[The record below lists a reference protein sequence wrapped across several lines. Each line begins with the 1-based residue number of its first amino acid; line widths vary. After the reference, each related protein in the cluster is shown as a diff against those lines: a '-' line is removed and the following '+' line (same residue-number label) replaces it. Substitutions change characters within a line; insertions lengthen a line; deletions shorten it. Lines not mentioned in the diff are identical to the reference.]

1 MNKSDIETMNSRL
14 TLYKKGVYA
23 LATTRLIPM
32 HASTKHPPP
41 QTIHDRIAYAVNP
54 AKTDRGQWVIAYG
67 CDPATAAA
75 EMLLTKRE
83 YELQNGPERAKSSNI
98 LLYQIRQA
106 FAPGEITPEKAQ
118 QIGYELAMRFTKGKH
133 QFIVA
138 THVDKQHIHTHIL
151 INSTVMDGSRKF
163 RNFLGS
169 SFALRKISDRLCL
182 EHGVSIIEHP
192 GKAHKHYGKWLG
204 DEKPLSQRDLLRNDI
219 DNALAKK
226 PASFDAFLSNM
237 RATGYDI
244 KQGKYPAFRKAGQQR
259 FIRLRSLG
267 EAYSEDSIRAIVA
280 GEKPLSVQRKRSHPP
295 ATEAPDR
302 VNLLMDIESKLLAG
316 KGVGYEHWAKKF
328 NLKQMAQTL
337 NYLTEH
343 QLLDYEKLAA
353 CAREASTQFGAL
365 SSEIQSTETRMR
377 ELVNLRKHIF
387 HYRETR
393 DVYIA
398 YRQSG
403 YSKQFYAEYEAEILL
418 QKAAKTAFDALP
430 DRKIP
435 SLKELNVEFESLLA
449 KKKKAYGEYQQA
461 RREMQD
467 VLTAKANVD
476 AILGIEPTKPRTELE
491 HTR

>member
-1 MNKSDIETMNSRL
+1 
-14 TLYKKGVYA
+14 
-23 LATTRLIPM
+23 M
-32 HASTKHPPP
+32 HASTKLPPP

-54 AKTDRGQWVIAYG
+54 AKTDHGQWVIGYG

-83 YELQNGPERAKSSNI
+83 YELQNGPERAKPSNV

-106 FAPGEITPEKAQ
+106 FAPGEITPEEAQ

-151 INSTVMDGSRKF
+151 FNSTTMDGSRKF

-192 GKAHKHYGKWLG
+192 GKSHKHYGKWLG
-204 DEKPLSQRDLLRNDI
+204 EEKPLSQRDQLRNDI
-219 DNALAKK
+219 DDTLAKK
-226 PASFDAFLSNM
+226 PATFDAFLVGM
-237 RATGYDI
+237 RATGYEI
-244 KQGKYPAFRKAGQQR
+244 KQGKYLAFRKARQQR

-267 EAYSEDSIRAIVA
+267 EAYAEESLRAIIT
-280 GEKPLSVQRKRSHPP
+280 GEKPLNAQSKRSHPP
-295 ATEAPDR
+295 AMETPDR
-302 VNLLMDIESKLLAG
+302 VNLLVDIQSKLLAG
-316 KGVGYEHWAKKF
+316 KGVGYERWAKKF

-343 QLLDYEKLAA
+343 QLLDYEKLATR
-353 CAREASTQFGAL
+353 AREVSTQFSKL
-365 SSEIQSTETRMR
+365 SSEIQSAEARMR
-377 ELVNLRKHIF
+377 ELTSLREHIF
-387 HYRETR
+387 HYRKTR
-393 DVYIA
+393 EVYIA

-403 YSKQFYAEYEAEILL
+403 YSKQFYAEHEAEILL
-418 QKAAKTAFDALP
+418 HKVAKTVFDSLP

-435 SLKELNVEFESLLA
+435 SLKELNAEFEALLVT
-449 KKKKAYGEYQQA
+449 KKKAYSEYQQT

-476 AILGIEPTKPRTELE
+476 AILGIDRTKPTTEPE

>member
-1 MNKSDIETMNSRL
+1 M
-14 TLYKKGVYA
+14 
-23 LATTRLIPM
+23 ATTRLIPM

-54 AKTDRGQWVIAYG
+54 AKTDHGQWVIAYG

-83 YELQNGPERAKSSNI
+83 YDLQNGPERAKPSNI

-106 FAPGEITPEKAQ
+106 FAPGEITAEKAQ
-118 QIGYELAMRFTKGKH
+118 QIGCELAMRFTKGKH

-151 INSTVMDGSRKF
+151 FNSTTMDGSRKF

-204 DEKPLSQRDLLRNDI
+204 DEKPLSQRDQLRNDI
-219 DNALAKK
+219 GNALAQK
-226 PASFDAFLSNM
+226 PVTFDAFLTDM
-237 RATGYDI
+237 RTAGYEI
-244 KQGKYPAFRKAGQQR
+244 KQGKYLAFRRTGQQR

-267 EAYSEDSIRAIVA
+267 ETYSEDSIRAIIS
-280 GEKPLSVQRKRSHPP
+280 GEKPLNEQSKRAQPFV
-295 ATEAPDR
+295 AETPDR
-302 VNLLMDIESKLLAG
+302 VTLLVDIQSKLLAG
-316 KGVGYEHWAKKF
+316 KGVGYERWAKKF

-353 CAREASTQFGAL
+353 RAREASMQFGKL
-365 SSEIQSTETRMR
+365 SIEIQSTEARMR
-377 ELVNLRKHIF
+377 EIAGLRELIF
-387 HYRETR
+387 HYRKTR
-393 DVYIA
+393 EVYIA

-403 YSKQFYAEYEAEILL
+403 YSKQFYAEHESEILL
-418 QKAAKTAFDALP
+418 HKTAKTAFDALP
-430 DRKIP
+430 NRKIP
-435 SLKELNVEFESLLA
+435 SLKELNAEFEALLA
-449 KKKKAYGEYQQA
+449 TKKKAYGEYQQA
-461 RREMQD
+461 RRTMQD

-476 AILGIEPTKPRTELE
+476 AILGIDRTKSTAEPE

>member
-1 MNKSDIETMNSRL
+1 M
-14 TLYKKGVYA
+14 
-23 LATTRLIPM
+23 ATTRLIPM

-54 AKTDRGQWVIAYG
+54 AKTDHGQWIMAYG

-83 YELQNGPERAKSSNI
+83 YELQNGPERAKPSNI

-151 INSTVMDGSRKF
+151 FNSTTMDGTRKF

-192 GKAHKHYGKWLG
+192 GKSHKHYGNWLG
-204 DEKPLSQRDLLRNDI
+204 DEKPLSQRDQLRNDI
-219 DNALAKK
+219 DDALAKK
-226 PASFDAFLSNM
+226 PATFDTFLTDI
-237 RATGYDI
+237 RTAGYEI
-244 KQGKYPAFRKAGQQR
+244 KLGKYLAFRKVGQQR

-267 EAYSEDSIRAIVA
+267 EGYSEVSIRAIIA
-280 GEKPLSVQRKRSHPP
+280 GEKPLNAQSKHVYSITRES
-295 ATEAPDR
+295 PDR
-302 VNLLMDIESKLLAG
+302 VNLLVDIQSKLLAV
-316 KGVGYEHWAKKF
+316 KGVGYERWAKKF

-343 QLLDYEKLAA
+343 QLLDYEKLSVR
-353 CAREASTQFGAL
+353 AREASTQFSVL
-365 SSEIQSTETRMR
+365 SGVIQSAEARMR
-377 ELVNLRKHIF
+377 ELASLRENIF
-387 HYRETR
+387 HYRKTR

-403 YSKQFYAEYEAEILL
+403 YSKQFYAEHETEILL
-418 QKAAKTAFDALP
+418 HKAAKMAFDALP
-430 DRKIP
+430 GRKIP
-435 SLKELNVEFESLLA
+435 SLKELNAEFESLLA

-476 AILGIEPTKPRTELE
+476 AILGIDRTKSTVEPE

>member
-1 MNKSDIETMNSRL
+1 M
-14 TLYKKGVYA
+14 
-23 LATTRLIPM
+23 ATTRLIPM
-32 HASTKHPPP
+32 HASTKQPPP
-41 QTIHDRIAYAVNP
+41 QTVHDRIAYAVNP
-54 AKTDRGQWVIAYG
+54 VKTDHGQWVIGYG
-67 CDPATAAA
+67 CDPATAAG

-83 YELQNGPERAKSSNI
+83 YELQNGPERAKPSNI

-151 INSTVMDGSRKF
+151 FNSTTMDGARKF

-169 SFALRKISDRLCL
+169 SFALRRISDRLCL

-204 DEKPLSQRDLLRNDI
+204 DEKPLSQRDQLRNDI
-219 DNALAKK
+219 DSALAKK
-226 PASFDAFLSNM
+226 PGTFDAFLAIM
-237 RATGYDI
+237 RSAGYEI
-244 KQGKYPAFRKAGQQR
+244 KQGKYLAFRKTGQQR

-267 EAYSEDSIRAIVA
+267 ETYSEDSLRAIIA
-280 GEKPLSVQRKRSHPP
+280 GEKPLNAQSWRLQPP
-295 ATEAPDR
+295 ATETPDR
-302 VNLLMDIESKLLAG
+302 VNLLVDIQSKLLAG
-316 KGVGYEHWAKKF
+316 KGVGYERWAKKF

-343 QLLDYEKLAA
+343 QLLDYETLAA
-353 CAREASTQFGAL
+353 RAREASAQFSAL
-365 SSEIQSTETRMR
+365 SDMIQSAEARMR
-377 ELVNLRKHIF
+377 ELASLRENIF
-387 HYRETR
+387 HYRRTR
-393 DVYIA
+393 EAYIA

-403 YSKQFYAEYEAEILL
+403 YSKQFYAEHETEILL
-418 QKAAKTAFDALP
+418 HKAAKSAFDALP

-435 SLKELNVEFESLLA
+435 SLKELNEEFESLLA
-449 KKKKAYGEYQQA
+449 AKKKAYGEYQHA

-476 AILGIEPTKPRTELE
+476 AILGIDRTKSTAELE
-491 HTR
+491 HSR

>member
-1 MNKSDIETMNSRL
+1 M
-14 TLYKKGVYA
+14 
-23 LATTRLIPM
+23 ATTCLIPM

-41 QTIHDRIAYAVNP
+41 QTIYDRIAYAVNP
-54 AKTDRGQWVIAYG
+54 AKTDHDQWVIGYG

-83 YELQNGPERAKSSNI
+83 YELQNGPERAKASNI

-138 THVDKQHIHTHIL
+138 THVDKQHIHTHI
-151 INSTVMDGSRKF
+151 IFNSTTINGARKF

-169 SFALRKISDRLCL
+169 SFALRNISDRLCL

-192 GKAHKHYGKWLG
+192 GKAHKHYGNWLG
-204 DEKPLSQRDLLRNDI
+204 DEKPLSQRDQLRCDI
-219 DNALAKK
+219 DSTLAKR
-226 PASFDAFLSNM
+226 PRAFDAFLVDM
-237 RATGYDI
+237 RAAGYEI
-244 KQGKYPAFRKAGQQR
+244 KQGKYLAFRKARQQR

-267 EAYSEDSIRAIVA
+267 EAYAEESIRAIIA
-280 GEKPLSVQRKRSHPP
+280 GEKPLNAQSKQAR
-295 ATEAPDR
+295 APETQDR
-302 VNLLMDIESKLLAG
+302 VNLLVDIQSKLLAG
-316 KGVGYEHWAKKF
+316 KGVGYERWAKKF

-343 QLLDYEKLAA
+343 QLLDYERLAA
-353 CAREASTQFGAL
+353 RAHEASTQFSSL
-365 SSEIQSTETRMR
+365 SSVIQSTEARMCELASLR
-377 ELVNLRKHIF
+377 EHII
-387 HYRETR
+387 HYRKTR
-393 DVYIA
+393 NVYVS

-403 YSKQFYAEYEAEILL
+403 YSKQFYLEHEVEILL
-418 QKAAKTAFDALP
+418 HKSAKTAFDALP

-435 SLKELNVEFESLLA
+435 SLKELNAEFESLLA
-449 KKKKAYGEYQQA
+449 TKKKAYGEYQQA

-476 AILGIEPTKPRTELE
+476 AILGIDRSKPTAEKE
-491 HTR
+491 HAR

>member
-1 MNKSDIETMNSRL
+1 M
-14 TLYKKGVYA
+14 
-23 LATTRLIPM
+23 ATTRLIPM
-32 HASTKHPPP
+32 HAGTKHPPP

-54 AKTDRGQWVIAYG
+54 AKTDHGQWVIGYS

-83 YELQNGPERAKSSNI
+83 YELQNGPERAKPSNI

-151 INSTVMDGSRKF
+151 FNSTTMDGSRKF

-192 GKAHKHYGKWLG
+192 GKSHKHYGKWLG
-204 DEKPLSQRDLLRNDI
+204 DEKPLSQRDQLRNDI
-219 DNALAKK
+219 NAALVKE
-226 PASFDAFLSNM
+226 PATLDAFLADM
-237 RATGYDI
+237 RATEYEI
-244 KQGKYPAFRKAGQQR
+244 KQGKYLAFRKAGQQR

-267 EAYSEDSIRAIVA
+267 ELYSEESIRAVVA
-280 GEKPLSVQRKRSHPP
+280 GKMPFNAQSKHANAPTTGVQESVG
-295 ATEAPDR
+295 
-302 VNLLMDIESKLLAG
+302 LLVDIQSKLLAG
-316 KGVGYEHWAKKF
+316 KGVGYERWAKNF

-353 CAREASTQFGAL
+353 RALEASTQFSTLSGA
-365 SSEIQSTETRMR
+365 IQSADARIR
-377 ELVNLRKHIF
+377 ELAGLREHIF
-387 HYRETR
+387 HYRSTR
-393 DVYIA
+393 EVYIA
-398 YRQSG
+398 YRNSG
-403 YSKQFYAEYEAEILL
+403 YSKQFYAEHEAEILL
-418 QKAAKTAFDALP
+418 HKAAKQAFDTLP

-435 SLKELNVEFESLLA
+435 SLKELNAEFESALTA
-449 KKKKAYGEYQQA
+449 KKKAYGEYQQA

-476 AILGIEPTKPRTELE
+476 AILGIDRDKSTSEPE
-491 HTR
+491 HSR

>member
-1 MNKSDIETMNSRL
+1 M
-14 TLYKKGVYA
+14 
-23 LATTRLIPM
+23 ATTRLIPM

-41 QTIHDRIAYAVNP
+41 QIILDRIAYAVNP
-54 AKTDRGQWVIAYG
+54 AKTDHGQWVITYG

-83 YELQNGPERAKSSNI
+83 YELQNGPERAKPSNI

-106 FAPGEITPEKAQ
+106 FAPGEITPEEAQ

-151 INSTVMDGSRKF
+151 FNSTTMDGSRKF

-169 SFALRKISDRLCL
+169 SFAVRKISDRLCL

-192 GKAHKHYGKWLG
+192 SKAHKHYGKWLG
-204 DEKPLSQRDLLRNDI
+204 DEKPLSQRDQLRNDI
-219 DNALAKK
+219 DAALVKE
-226 PASFDAFLSNM
+226 PATLDTFLSDM
-237 RATGYDI
+237 RATDYEI
-244 KQGKYPAFRKAGQQR
+244 KQGKYLAFRKAGQQR

-267 EAYSEDSIRAIVA
+267 EPYSEDSLRSIIT
-280 GEKPLSVQRKRSHPP
+280 GEKPFNAQSKHAHAPVPEVQG
-295 ATEAPDR
+295 R
-302 VNLLMDIESKLLAG
+302 VSLLVDIQAKLLSG
-316 KGVGYEHWAKKF
+316 KGVGYERWAKKF

-353 CAREASTQFGAL
+353 KAREVSAQFNAL
-365 SSEIQSTETRMR
+365 SSEIKSEEGRMHELASLR
-377 ELVNLRKHIF
+377 EHIF
-387 HYRETR
+387 HYRRTR

-403 YSKQFYAEYEAEILL
+403 YSKQFYAEHETDILL
-418 QKAAKTAFDALP
+418 HKAAKTAFNALS

-435 SLKELNVEFESLLA
+435 SLSELNAEFELLLA
-449 KKKKAYGEYQQA
+449 AKKKAYGEYQQT
-461 RREMQD
+461 RKEMQE

-476 AILGIEPTKPRTELE
+476 AILGIDRTKPTAEPE

>member
-1 MNKSDIETMNSRL
+1 MNSRL
-14 TLYKKGVYA
+14 IFLLKGGCV

-32 HASTKHPPP
+32 HASRKHPPP
-41 QTIHDRIAYAVNP
+41 QNIHDRIAYAVNP
-54 AKTDRGQWVIAYG
+54 AKTDHGQWVIGYG

-75 EMLLTKRE
+75 EMLLSKRE
-83 YELQNGPERAKSSNI
+83 YELQNGPERAKPSNI

-106 FAPGEITPEKAQ
+106 FAPGEITPEEAQ

-151 INSTVMDGSRKF
+151 FNSTTMDGSRKF

-182 EHGVSIIEHP
+182 EHGISIIEHP

-204 DEKPLSQRDLLRNDI
+204 DEKPFSQRDQLRNDI
-219 DNALAKK
+219 DSALAKK
-226 PASFDAFLSNM
+226 PGTFDAFLADM
-237 RATGYDI
+237 RSAGYEI
-244 KQGKYPAFRKAGQQR
+244 KQGKYLVFRKAGQQR

-267 EAYSEDSIRAIVA
+267 ETYSEDSLRAIIA
-280 GEKPLSVQRKRSHPP
+280 GEKPFNAQNKQARFPTLES
-295 ATEAPDR
+295 PDR
-302 VNLLMDIESKLLAG
+302 VNLLVDIQSKLLAG
-316 KGVGYEHWAKKF
+316 KGIGYERWAKKF

-343 QLLDYEKLAA
+343 QLLDYEKLS
-353 CAREASTQFGAL
+353 ARALEASVQFSTL
-365 SSEIQSTETRMR
+365 SCAIQSAETRMR
-377 ELVNLRKHIF
+377 ELASLREHIS
-387 HYRETR
+387 HYRKTR
-393 DVYIA
+393 DAYIA
-398 YRQSG
+398 YRHSG
-403 YSKQFYAEYEAEILL
+403 YSKQFYAEHESEILL
-418 QKAAKTAFDALP
+418 HKTAKTAFDALP

-435 SLKELNVEFESLLA
+435 SLKELNAEFESLLA
-449 KKKKAYGEYQQA
+449 AKKKAYGEYLQA
-461 RREMQD
+461 RREMQN

-476 AILGIEPTKPRTELE
+476 AILGIDRTKSTVEPE

>member
-1 MNKSDIETMNSRL
+1 M
-14 TLYKKGVYA
+14 
-23 LATTRLIPM
+23 ATTRLIPM

-41 QTIHDRIAYAVNP
+41 QTIHDRIAYAMNP
-54 AKTDRGQWVIAYG
+54 AKTDHGQWVTTYG
-67 CDPATAAA
+67 CDPAIAAA

-83 YELQNGPERAKSSNI
+83 YELQNGPERAKASNI

-118 QIGYELAMRFTKGKH
+118 QIGYELTMRFTKGKH

-138 THVDKQHIHTHIL
+138 THVDKQHIHTHI
-151 INSTVMDGSRKF
+151 IFNSTTMDGVRKF

-204 DEKPLSQRDLLRNDI
+204 DEKPFSQRDQLRNDI
-219 DNALAKK
+219 DEALAKK
-226 PASFDAFLSNM
+226 PATFDAFLSDM
-237 RATGYDI
+237 RTAGYEI
-244 KQGKYPAFRKAGQQR
+244 KHGKYLAFRKAGQQR

-267 EAYSEDSIRAIVA
+267 EANSEDSLRAIIA
-280 GEKPLSVQRKRSHPP
+280 GVKPLNTQSKRTRALTPES
-295 ATEAPDR
+295 ADR
-302 VNLLMDIESKLLAG
+302 VNLLVDIQSKLLAG
-316 KGVGYEHWAKKF
+316 KGVGYERWAKKF

-343 QLLDYEKLAA
+343 QLLDYNKLDAR
-353 CAREASTQFGAL
+353 AREASAQFYAL
-365 SSEIQSTETRMR
+365 SSEIQSAEARMR
-377 ELVNLRKHIF
+377 KLTDLREQIF
-387 HYRETR
+387 HYRKTR

-403 YSKQFYAEYEAEILL
+403 YSKQFYAEHEAEILL
-418 QKAAKTAFDALP
+418 HKAAKTAFDAIS

-435 SLKELNVEFESLLA
+435 SLTEITAEFDALLAA
-449 KKKKAYGEYQQA
+449 KKKSYGEYQQA

-476 AILGIEPTKPRTELE
+476 AILGIDRIKPRTEPE
-491 HTR
+491 HTQ

>member
-1 MNKSDIETMNSRL
+1 M
-14 TLYKKGVYA
+14 
-23 LATTRLIPM
+23 ATTRLILM
-32 HASTKHPPP
+32 HANAKHPPP
-41 QTIHDRIAYAVNP
+41 QTIRDRIAYAVNP
-54 AKTDRGQWVIAYG
+54 AKTDHDQWVIGYG

-83 YELQNGPERAKSSNI
+83 YELQNEPERAKPSNI

-151 INSTVMDGSRKF
+151 FNSTTMDGSRKF

-192 GKAHKHYGKWLG
+192 GKAHKHYGRWLG
-204 DEKPLSQRDLLRNDI
+204 DEKPLSQRDQLRNDI
-219 DNALAKK
+219 DSALAKK
-226 PASFDAFLSNM
+226 PDTLEAFISDM
-237 RATGYDI
+237 RTAGYEI
-244 KQGKYPAFRKAGQQR
+244 KQGKYLAFRKVGQQR

-267 EAYSEDSIRAIVA
+267 ETYSEDSIRAIIA
-280 GEKPLSVQRKRSHPP
+280 GEKPLNAQSKYSHTIT
-295 ATEAPDR
+295 TESPDR
-302 VNLLMDIESKLLAG
+302 VNLLVDIQSKLLTG
-316 KGVGYEHWAKKF
+316 KGGGYERWAKKF

-353 CAREASTQFGAL
+353 RAREASTQFSKL
-365 SSEIQSTETRMR
+365 SSEIQSAEARIR
-377 ELVNLRKHIF
+377 ELASLRKHIF
-387 HYRETR
+387 HYRKTR
-393 DVYIA
+393 DMYIA

-403 YSKQFYAEYEAEILL
+403 YSKQFYLEHEADILL
-418 QKAAKTAFDALP
+418 HKAAKTAFDSLP

-435 SLKELNVEFESLLA
+435 SLKELNAEFEALLVT
-449 KKKKAYGEYQQA
+449 KKKAYSEYQQT

-476 AILGIEPTKPRTELE
+476 AILGIDRTKPTTEPE

>member
-1 MNKSDIETMNSRL
+1 M
-14 TLYKKGVYA
+14 
-23 LATTRLIPM
+23 ATTRLIPM

-54 AKTDRGQWVIAYG
+54 AKTDHGQWVIGYG

-83 YELQNGPERAKSSNI
+83 YELQNGPERAISSNI

-118 QIGYELAMRFTKGKH
+118 QIGYELALRFTKGKH

-138 THVDKQHIHTHIL
+138 THVDKQHIHTHI
-151 INSTVMDGSRKF
+151 IFNSTAMDGARKF

-169 SFALRKISDRLCL
+169 SFALRRISDRLCL

-204 DEKPLSQRDLLRNDI
+204 DEKPLSQRDQLRNDI
-219 DNALAKK
+219 DDALTKK
-226 PASFDAFLSNM
+226 PSTFEAFISDM
-237 RATGYDI
+237 RAAGYEI
-244 KQGKYPAFRKAGQQR
+244 KQGKYQAFRKAGQQR

-267 EAYSEDSIRAIVA
+267 ATYSEDSLRIIIA
-280 GEKPLSVQRKRSHPP
+280 GEKPLNAQSKHARAPAPEVQ
-295 ATEAPDR
+295 ER
-302 VNLLMDIESKLLAG
+302 VSLLVDIQSKLLAG
-316 KGVGYEHWAKKF
+316 KGVGYERWAKKF

-343 QLLDYEKLAA
+343 QLLNYEKLSTS
-353 CAREASTQFGAL
+353 AREASAQFSKL
-365 SSEIQSTETRMR
+365 SSEIQSAEARIR
-377 ELVNLRKHIF
+377 ELTNLREHIF
-387 HYRETR
+387 DYRKTR

-403 YSKQFYAEYEAEILL
+403 YSKQFYAEHEAEILL
-418 QKAAKTAFDALP
+418 HKTAKTAFDALP

-435 SLKELNVEFESLLA
+435 SLKELNAEFETLLA
-449 KKKKAYGEYQQA
+449 AKKRAYGEYQQA

-476 AILGIEPTKPRTELE
+476 AILGIDRTKSTVEPE

>member
-1 MNKSDIETMNSRL
+1 
-14 TLYKKGVYA
+14 
-23 LATTRLIPM
+23 
-32 HASTKHPPP
+32 
-41 QTIHDRIAYAVNP
+41 VNP
-54 AKTDRGQWVIAYG
+54 SKTDHGQWVSAYG

-83 YELQNGPERAKSSNI
+83 YGLQNGPERAKPSNI
-98 LLYQIRQA
+98 LLYHIRQA
-106 FAPGEITPEKAQ
+106 FAPGEITPEIAQ

-133 QFIVA
+133 QYIVA

-151 INSTVMDGSRKF
+151 FNSTTMDGSRKF
-163 RNFLGS
+163 RNFRGS

-182 EHGVSIIEHP
+182 EHDVSIIEHP

-204 DEKPLSQRDLLRNDI
+204 DEKPLSQRDQLRNDI
-219 DNALAKK
+219 DSALAKK
-226 PASFDAFLSNM
+226 PDTLEAFISDM
-237 RATGYDI
+237 RTAGYEI
-244 KQGKYPAFRKAGQQR
+244 KQGKYLAFRKAGQQR

-267 EAYSEDSIRAIVA
+267 EAYSEEYIREIIA
-280 GEKPLSVQRKRSHPP
+280 GEKPRNAQSRHAQPP
-295 ATEAPDR
+295 ATETPGR
-302 VNLLMDIESKLLAG
+302 VNLLVDIQSKLLAG
-316 KGVGYEHWAKKF
+316 KSVGYERWAKKF

-343 QLLDYEKLAA
+343 QLLDYEKLAGR
-353 CAREASTQFGAL
+353 AREASTQFSSL
-365 SSEIQSTETRMR
+365 SGTIKSAEVRMR
-377 ELVNLRKHIF
+377 ELASLREHIF
-387 HYRETR
+387 HYRSTR

-403 YSKQFYAEYEAEILL
+403 YSKRFYEEHEAEILL
-418 QKAAKTAFDALP
+418 HKAAKQTFDAFP

-435 SLKELNVEFESLLA
+435 SLKKLSAEFETLLA
-449 KKKKAYGEYQQA
+449 AKKKAYGEYLQA

-476 AILGIEPTKPRTELE
+476 AILGIDRTKSTSEPE

>member
-1 MNKSDIETMNSRL
+1 
-14 TLYKKGVYA
+14 
-23 LATTRLIPM
+23 M
-32 HASTKHPPP
+32 HASIKHPPP

-54 AKTDRGQWVIAYG
+54 AKTDHGQWVIAYG

-83 YELQNGPERAKSSNI
+83 YEMQNGPERAKPSNI

-118 QIGYELAMRFTKGKH
+118 QIGYELAMRFTRGRH

-151 INSTVMDGSRKF
+151 FNSTTMDGARKF
-163 RNFLGS
+163 HNFFSS

-204 DEKPLSQRDLLRNDI
+204 DEKPLSQRDQLRNDI
-219 DNALAKK
+219 DSALAKK
-226 PASFDAFLSNM
+226 PDTLEAFISDM
-237 RATGYDI
+237 RTAGYEI
-244 KQGKYPAFRKAGQQR
+244 KQGKYLAFRKAGQQR

-267 EAYSEDSIRAIVA
+267 EAYSEESIREIIA
-280 GEKPLSVQRKRSHPP
+280 GEKPRNAQSRHTQPP
-295 ATEAPDR
+295 ATETPGR
-302 VNLLMDIESKLLAG
+302 VNLLVDIQSKLLAG
-316 KGVGYEHWAKKF
+316 KSVGYERWAKKF

-343 QLLDYEKLAA
+343 HLLDYERLDAR
-353 CAREASTQFGAL
+353 AREASTQFGKL
-365 SSEIQSTETRMR
+365 SSEIQSAEARMR
-377 ELVNLRKHIF
+377 NLASLREHIF
-387 HYRETR
+387 HYRKTR
-393 DVYIA
+393 DAYIA

-403 YSKQFYAEYEAEILL
+403 YDKRFYAEHEAEIILH
-418 QKAAKTAFDALP
+418 KTAKTAFDTLP

-435 SLKELNVEFESLLA
+435 PLTELNAEFETLLA
-449 KKKKAYGEYQQA
+449 TKKRAYGEYQQA

-476 AILGIEPTKPRTELE
+476 AILGIGHTKPRTEPE

>member
-1 MNKSDIETMNSRL
+1 M
-14 TLYKKGVYA
+14 
-23 LATTRLIPM
+23 ATTRLIPM
-32 HASTKHPPP
+32 HASTKHPPS

-54 AKTDRGQWVIAYG
+54 AKTDHGQWVIAYG

-83 YELQNGPERAKSSNI
+83 YELQNGPVRAKPSNI

-106 FAPGEITPEKAQ
+106 FAPGEITPEEAQ

-151 INSTVMDGSRKF
+151 FNSTTMDGSRKF

-182 EHGVSIIEHP
+182 EHGASIIEHP

-204 DEKPLSQRDLLRNDI
+204 DEKQLSQRDQLRIDI
-219 DNALAKK
+219 DNALSKK
-226 PASFDAFLSNM
+226 LTTFDSFLVDM
-237 RATGYDI
+237 RADDYEI
-244 KQGKYPAFRKAGQQR
+244 KQGKYLAFRKAGQQR

-267 EAYSEDSIRAIVA
+267 EAYSEDSLRAIIA
-280 GEKPLSVQRKRSHPP
+280 GEKPRNAQSKSTPPP
-295 ATEAPDR
+295 ATEKPDR
-302 VNLLMDIESKLLAG
+302 VNLLVDIQSKLLAG

-343 QLLDYEKLAA
+343 QLLNYEKLAA
-353 CAREASTQFGAL
+353 RAHEASTQFSKV
-365 SSEIQSTETRMR
+365 SSEIQLAEILMR
-377 ELVNLRKHIF
+377 ELASLREHIF
-387 HYRETR
+387 HYRTTR
-393 DVYIA
+393 EVYIA

-403 YSKQFYAEYEAEILL
+403 YSKQFYAEHEAEILL
-418 QKAAKTAFDALP
+418 HKAAKATFDALP
-430 DRKIP
+430 NRKIP
-435 SLKELNVEFESLLA
+435 SLSELNAEFESLLA
-449 KKKKAYGEYQQA
+449 AKKKAYAEYQQV

-467 VLTAKANVD
+467 VMTAKANVD
-476 AILGIEPTKPRTELE
+476 AILGIDRTKSTAEQEHPR
-491 HTR
+491 

>member
-1 MNKSDIETMNSRL
+1 M
-14 TLYKKGVYA
+14 
-23 LATTRLIPM
+23 ATTRLIPM

-54 AKTDRGQWVIAYG
+54 AKTDHGQWVIGYG

-83 YELQNGPERAKSSNI
+83 YELQNGPERAKPSNV

-106 FAPGEITPEKAQ
+106 FAPGEINPEEAQ
-118 QIGYELAMRFTKGKH
+118 QIGYELAMRFTKGTH

-138 THVDKQHIHTHIL
+138 THVDKQHIHTHI
-151 INSTVMDGSRKF
+151 IFNSTTMDGSRKF

-192 GKAHKHYGKWLG
+192 GKSHKHYGKWLG
-204 DEKPLSQRDLLRNDI
+204 EEKPLSQRDQLRNDI
-219 DNALAKK
+219 NAALVKK
-226 PASFDAFLSNM
+226 PATLDAFLSDM
-237 RATGYDI
+237 RTAGYEI
-244 KQGKYPAFRKAGQQR
+244 KHGKYLAFRKAGQQR

-267 EAYSEDSIRAIVA
+267 EAYSEDSLRSIIA
-280 GEKPLSVQRKRSHPP
+280 GEKPLNAQSKHAHVLTPES
-295 ATEAPDR
+295 ADR
-302 VNLLMDIESKLLAG
+302 VNLLVDIQSKLLAG
-316 KGVGYEHWAKKF
+316 KGVGYERWAKKF

-343 QLLDYEKLAA
+343 QLLDYDKLAA
-353 CAREASTQFGAL
+353 RAREASAHFYAL
-365 SSEIQSTETRMR
+365 SSEIQSAEARMR
-377 ELVNLRKHIF
+377 ELASLREHIF
-387 HYRETR
+387 HYRKTR

-403 YSKQFYAEYEAEILL
+403 YSKQFYAEHETEILL
-418 QKAAKTAFDALP
+418 HKAAKTTFDALS

-435 SLKELNVEFESLLA
+435 SLTEITAEFDALLAA
-449 KKKKAYGEYQQA
+449 KKKSYGEYQQA

-467 VLTAKANVD
+467 ILTSKANID
-476 AILGIEPTKPRTELE
+476 AILGIGHTKPRTEPE
-491 HTR
+491 HTQ

>member
-1 MNKSDIETMNSRL
+1 M
-14 TLYKKGVYA
+14 
-23 LATTRLIPM
+23 ATTRLIPM
-32 HASTKHPPP
+32 HASIKHPPP
-41 QTIHDRIAYAVNP
+41 QTVHDRIAYAVNP
-54 AKTDRGQWVIAYG
+54 AKTDHGQWVIGYG

-83 YELQNGPERAKSSNI
+83 YEQQNGPERAKPSNI

-118 QIGYELAMRFTKGKH
+118 QIGYELAMRFTKGRH

-138 THVDKQHIHTHIL
+138 THVDKQHIHTHI
-151 INSTVMDGSRKF
+151 IFNSTTMDGSRKF

-192 GKAHKHYGKWLG
+192 GKSHKHYGKWLG
-204 DEKPLSQRDLLRNDI
+204 DEKQLSQRDQLRNDI
-219 DNALAKK
+219 DTALVKK
-226 PASFDAFLSNM
+226 PATFDAFLLDM
-237 RATGYDI
+237 RTAGYMI
-244 KQGKYPAFRKAGQQR
+244 KQGKYLAFRKAGQQR

-267 EAYSEDSIRAIVA
+267 ETYSEDSIRAIIS
-280 GEKPLSVQRKRSHPP
+280 GEKSLNEQRKHAKPP
-295 ATEAPDR
+295 TTKTPGQL
-302 VNLLMDIESKLLAG
+302 NLLVDIQSKLLAG
-316 KGVGYEHWAKKF
+316 KGVGYERWAKKF

-353 CAREASTQFGAL
+353 RAHETSIQFSKV
-365 SSEIQSTETRMR
+365 SSEIQSVEKRMR
-377 ELVNLRKHIF
+377 ELASLREHIF
-387 HYRETR
+387 HYRKTR

-398 YRQSG
+398 YRLSG
-403 YSKQFYAEYEAEILL
+403 YNKQFYAEHEAEILL
-418 QKAAKTAFDALP
+418 HKAAKTAFEALP

-435 SLKELNVEFESLLA
+435 SLKELNAEFETLMA
-449 KKKKAYGEYQQA
+449 VKKKAYGEYLQA
-461 RREMQD
+461 HRELQD

-476 AILGIEPTKPRTELE
+476 AILGIDPTKPRTEPE
-491 HTR
+491 HSR

>member
-1 MNKSDIETMNSRL
+1 M
-14 TLYKKGVYA
+14 
-23 LATTRLIPM
+23 ATTRLIPM

-54 AKTDRGQWVIAYG
+54 AKTDHGQWVFAYG

-83 YELQNGPERAKSSNI
+83 YELQNGSERAKPSNV

-151 INSTVMDGSRKF
+151 FNSTTMDGARKF

-192 GKAHKHYGKWLG
+192 GKAHKHYAKWLG
-204 DEKPLSQRDLLRNDI
+204 DEKPLSQRDQLRNDI
-219 DNALAKK
+219 DEALAKK
-226 PASFDAFLSNM
+226 PATFEAFLADM
-237 RATGYDI
+237 RTAGYEI
-244 KQGKYPAFRKAGQQR
+244 KQGKYLAFRKAGLQR

-267 EAYSEDSIRAIVA
+267 ETYSEDSLRAIIA
-280 GEKPLSVQRKRSHPP
+280 GDKPLNAQSRRAQPP
-295 ATEAPDR
+295 AMETPDR
-302 VNLLMDIESKLLAG
+302 VNLLVDIQSKLLAG
-316 KGVGYEHWAKKF
+316 KGVGYERWAKKF

-337 NYLTEH
+337 NYLTDH

-353 CAREASTQFGAL
+353 RAREASAQFSAL
-365 SSEIQSTETRMR
+365 SSTIHPAEARMHELASLR
-377 ELVNLRKHIF
+377 EHIF
-387 HYRETR
+387 HYRRTR

-403 YSKQFYAEYEAEILL
+403 YSKQFYAEHETDILL
-418 QKAAKTAFDALP
+418 HKEAKTAFDALP

-435 SLKELNVEFESLLA
+435 SLSELNAEFESLLA
-449 KKKKAYGEYQQA
+449 KKKKAYSEYQQA

-476 AILGIEPTKPRTELE
+476 AILGIDRTKSRAEPE
-491 HTR
+491 HTQ

>member
-1 MNKSDIETMNSRL
+1 M
-14 TLYKKGVYA
+14 
-23 LATTRLIPM
+23 ATTRLIPM
-32 HASTKHPPP
+32 HASTKRPPP

-54 AKTDRGQWVIAYG
+54 AKTDHGQWVIGFG

-83 YELQNGPERAKSSNI
+83 YELQNGPERAKPSNI

-106 FAPGEITPEKAQ
+106 FAPGEITPEEAQ

-151 INSTVMDGSRKF
+151 FNSTTMDGARKF

-192 GKAHKHYGKWLG
+192 SKAHKHYGKWLG
-204 DEKPLSQRDLLRNDI
+204 DDKPLSQRDQLRNDI
-219 DNALAKK
+219 DDALAKK
-226 PASFDAFLSNM
+226 PASFDTFLADM
-237 RATGYDI
+237 RTAGYEI
-244 KQGKYPAFRKAGQQR
+244 KHGKYLAFRVAGQQR

-267 EAYSEDSIRAIVA
+267 ESYSEDSLRSIIA
-280 GEKPLSVQRKRSHPP
+280 GEKPLNAQSKHAHAPTPQVQG
-295 ATEAPDR
+295 R
-302 VNLLMDIESKLLAG
+302 VSLLVDIQSKLLAG
-316 KGVGYEHWAKKF
+316 KGAGYERWAKKF

-343 QLLDYEKLAA
+343 QLLDYDKLAA
-353 CAREASTQFGAL
+353 RAREASAQFNAL
-365 SSEIQSTETRMR
+365 SSDIQSAEARMR
-377 ELVNLRKHIF
+377 ELASLREHIF
-387 HYRETR
+387 HYRRTR

-403 YSKQFYAEYEAEILL
+403 YSKQFYAEHETDILL
-418 QKAAKTAFDALP
+418 HKAAKTAFDGLP

-435 SLKELNVEFESLLA
+435 SLKELNADFEA
-449 KKKKAYGEYQQA
+449 IVTAKKKAYGEYQQA

-476 AILGIEPTKPRTELE
+476 AILGIDRIKSTAEPE

>member
-1 MNKSDIETMNSRL
+1 
-14 TLYKKGVYA
+14 
-23 LATTRLIPM
+23 M
-32 HASTKHPPP
+32 HVSTKRSPPL
-41 QTIHDRIAYAVNP
+41 TIHDRIAYAMNP
-54 AKTDRGQWVIAYG
+54 AKTDRGQWVIGYG

-83 YELQNGPERAKSSNI
+83 YELQNGPERAKPSNI

-106 FAPGEITPEKAQ
+106 FAPGEITPEEAQ

-151 INSTVMDGSRKF
+151 FNSTTIDGSRKF

-182 EHGVSIIEHP
+182 EHSVSIIEHP
-192 GKAHKHYGKWLG
+192 SKAHKHYGKWLG
-204 DEKPLSQRDLLRNDI
+204 DEKPLSQRDQLRNDI
-219 DNALAKK
+219 NCALAKK
-226 PASFDAFLSNM
+226 PATLDAFLSDM
-237 RATGYDI
+237 RTAGYEI
-244 KQGKYPAFRKAGQQR
+244 KQGKYLAFRKTGQQR

-267 EAYSEDSIRAIVA
+267 DSYSEESIRAIIA
-280 GEKPLSVQRKRSHPP
+280 GEKPVNAQSKHTHAPAPEVQ
-295 ATEAPDR
+295 ER
-302 VNLLMDIESKLLAG
+302 VSLLVDIQSKLLAG
-316 KGVGYEHWAKKF
+316 KGVEYERWAKKF

-343 QLLDYEKLAA
+343 QLLDYEKLSTRAL
-353 CAREASTQFGAL
+353 EASNQFSTL
-365 SSEIQSTETRMR
+365 SSEIQSTDAQMR
-377 ELVNLRKHIF
+377 ELAGLREHIF
-387 HYRETR
+387 HYRSTR
-393 DVYIA
+393 EVYIA

-403 YSKQFYAEYEAEILL
+403 YNKQFYTEHEAEILL
-418 QKAAKTAFDALP
+418 HKAAKTAFDALP

-435 SLKELNVEFESLLA
+435 SLKELNAEFESLLA

-476 AILGIEPTKPRTELE
+476 AILGIDHTKSRTEPE
-491 HTR
+491 HSR

>member
-1 MNKSDIETMNSRL
+1 M
-14 TLYKKGVYA
+14 
-23 LATTRLIPM
+23 ATTRLIPM
-32 HASTKHPPP
+32 RASTKHAPP
-41 QTIHDRIAYAVNP
+41 QTIHDRIAYTVNP
-54 AKTDRGQWVIAYG
+54 AKTDHGQWVIGYG

-75 EMLLTKRE
+75 EMMLTKRE
-83 YELQNGPERAKSSNI
+83 YELQNGPERAKPSNI

-106 FAPGEITPEKAQ
+106 FAPGEIMPEEAQ

-151 INSTVMDGSRKF
+151 FNSTTMDGSRKF

-192 GKAHKHYGKWLG
+192 SKSHKHYGKWLS
-204 DEKPLSQRDLLRNDI
+204 DEKPLSPRDQLRKDI
-219 DNALAKK
+219 DDALAKK
-226 PASFDAFLSNM
+226 PDMLEAFITDM
-237 RATGYDI
+237 RTAGYEI
-244 KQGKYPAFRKAGQQR
+244 KQGKYLVFRKAGQQR

-267 EAYSEDSIRAIVA
+267 EAYSEDSLRAIIA
-280 GEKPLSVQRKRSHPP
+280 GEKPFNAQSKHAHSI
-295 ATEAPDR
+295 TKESPDR
-302 VNLLMDIESKLLAG
+302 VNLLVDIQSKLLAG
-316 KGVGYEHWAKKF
+316 KDVGYERWAKKF

-343 QLLDYEKLAA
+343 QLLDYGKLATKA
-353 CAREASTQFGAL
+353 CEASTQFSTL
-365 SSEIQSTETRMR
+365 SSEIQSAEARIR
-377 ELVNLRKHIF
+377 ELASLREHIF
-387 HYRETR
+387 HYRKTR
-393 DVYIA
+393 DSYIA

-403 YSKQFYAEYEAEILL
+403 YSKQFYAENEAEILL
-418 QKAAKTAFDALP
+418 HKATKTAFDVLP

-435 SLKELNVEFESLLA
+435 SLSELNAEFESLLA
-449 KKKKAYGEYQQA
+449 KKKKAYSEYQQA

-476 AILGIEPTKPRTELE
+476 AILGIDRTKSTAEPE
-491 HTR
+491 HSR

>member
-1 MNKSDIETMNSRL
+1 M
-14 TLYKKGVYA
+14 
-23 LATTRLIPM
+23 ATTRLIPM

-41 QTIHDRIAYAVNP
+41 QTIYDRIAYAMNP
-54 AKTDRGQWVIAYG
+54 AKTDHGQWVIAYG

-83 YELQNGPERAKSSNI
+83 YELQNGPERAKPSNI

-106 FAPGEITPEKAQ
+106 FVPGEITPEQAQ

-151 INSTVMDGSRKF
+151 FNSTTMDGSRKF

-204 DEKPLSQRDLLRNDI
+204 SEKLLSQRDQLRNDI
-219 DNALAKK
+219 DEVLAKK
-226 PASFDAFLSNM
+226 PATFDAFLADM
-237 RATGYDI
+237 RSTGYEI
-244 KQGKYPAFRKAGQQR
+244 KQGKYLAFRKAGQQR

-267 EAYSEDSIRAIVA
+267 ETFSEDSLRAIIA
-280 GEKPLSVQRKRSHPP
+280 GEKPSNALSKHTHAPAPEVQ
-295 ATEAPDR
+295 ER
-302 VNLLMDIESKLLAG
+302 VSLLVDIQSKLLAG
-316 KGVGYEHWAKKF
+316 KGVGYERWAKKF
-328 NLKQMAQTL
+328 NLKQMAQTM

-343 QLLDYEKLAA
+343 HLLDYEKLAVR
-353 CAREASTQFGAL
+353 AREVSTQFNTL
-365 SSEIQSTETRMR
+365 SSAIKSAEAKMH
-377 ELVNLRKHIF
+377 ELANLREHIF
-387 HYRETR
+387 HYRKTR

-403 YSKQFYAEYEAEILL
+403 YSKQFYAEHEAEILL
-418 QKAAKTAFDALP
+418 HKAAKAAFDALP
-430 DRKIP
+430 NRKIP
-435 SLKELNVEFESLLA
+435 SLKELDAEFDLLLA
-449 KKKKAYGEYQQA
+449 AKKKAYGEYQQA

-476 AILGIEPTKPRTELE
+476 AILGIDRTKSTVEPE

>member
-1 MNKSDIETMNSRL
+1 M
-14 TLYKKGVYA
+14 
-23 LATTRLIPM
+23 ATTRLIPM
-32 HASTKHPPP
+32 HASTKHPPS
-41 QTIHDRIAYAVNP
+41 QTIRERIAYAVNP
-54 AKTDRGQWVIAYG
+54 AKTDHGQWVIGYG

-83 YELQNGPERAKSSNI
+83 YELQNGPERAKPSNI

-106 FAPGEITPEKAQ
+106 FAPGEITPKKAQ
-118 QIGYELAMRFTKGKH
+118 QIGYELAMCFTKGKH

-151 INSTVMDGSRKF
+151 FNSTTMDGSRKF

-182 EHGVSIIEHP
+182 EHSVSIIEHP
-192 GKAHKHYGKWLG
+192 GKAHNHYGKWLG
-204 DEKPLSQRDLLRNDI
+204 DEKPLSQRDQFRCNI
-219 DNALAKK
+219 DEALAKK
-226 PASFDAFLSNM
+226 PATFDAFLADM
-237 RATGYDI
+237 RAAEYEI
-244 KQGKYPAFRKAGQQR
+244 KQGKYLAFRKAGQQR

-267 EAYSEDSIRAIVA
+267 ESYSEDSLRAIIT
-280 GEKPLSVQRKRSHPP
+280 GEKPLNVQSRRAQPP
-295 ATEAPDR
+295 ATETPDR
-302 VNLLMDIESKLLAG
+302 VNLLVNIQSKLLAG
-316 KGVGYEHWAKKF
+316 KGVGYERWAKKF

-353 CAREASTQFGAL
+353 RAREVSTQFSSLSGTVQ
-365 SSEIQSTETRMR
+365 SSEARMR
-377 ELVNLRKHIF
+377 ELASLREQIF
-387 HYRETR
+387 HYRRTR
-393 DVYIA
+393 DVYVA

-403 YSKQFYAEYEAEILL
+403 YSKQFYAEHEAEILL
-418 QKAAKTAFDALP
+418 HKAEKTAFDVLP

-435 SLKELNVEFESLLA
+435 SLKELNAEFESLLA
-449 KKKKAYGEYQQA
+449 AKKEAYIEYQQA
-461 RREMQD
+461 RREMQN

-476 AILGIEPTKPRTELE
+476 AILGIDRTMSAAEPE

>member
-1 MNKSDIETMNSRL
+1 
-14 TLYKKGVYA
+14 
-23 LATTRLIPM
+23 M

-41 QTIHDRIAYAVNP
+41 QTIRDRIAYAVNP
-54 AKTDRGQWVIAYG
+54 AKTDHGQWVIAYG
-67 CDPATAAA
+67 CDPTTAAA

-83 YELQNGPERAKSSNI
+83 YELQNGPERAKPSNI

-106 FAPGEITPEKAQ
+106 FAPGEITPEEAQ

-133 QFIVA
+133 QFILA

-151 INSTVMDGSRKF
+151 FNSTTMDGSRKF

-192 GKAHKHYGKWLG
+192 NKAHKHYGKWLG
-204 DEKPLSQRDLLRNDI
+204 DEKPLSQRDQLRIDI
-219 DNALAKK
+219 DDALVKK
-226 PASFDAFLSNM
+226 PAAFDAFLAHM
-237 RATGYDI
+237 RTTGYEI
-244 KQGKYPAFRKAGQQR
+244 KQGKYLAFRKAGQQR

-267 EAYSEDSIRAIVA
+267 EAYSEDSLRVIIA
-280 GEKPLSVQRKRSHPP
+280 GKKPLNAQSKH
-295 ATEAPDR
+295 AHAITTESPDR
-302 VNLLMDIESKLLAG
+302 VNLLVDIQSKLLAG
-316 KGVGYEHWAKKF
+316 KGVGYERWAKKF

-353 CAREASTQFGAL
+353 RAREASTQFSKL
-365 SSEIQSTETRMR
+365 SSEIQSAEARMH
-377 ELVNLRKHIF
+377 ELANLREHIF
-387 HYRETR
+387 DYRKSRE
-393 DVYIA
+393 VYIA

-403 YSKQFYAEYEAEILL
+403 YSKQFYAEHEAEILL
-418 QKAAKTAFDALP
+418 HKAAKTAFDALP
-430 DRKIP
+430 NRKIP
-435 SLKELNVEFESLLA
+435 SLNELNAEFETLLTT
-449 KKKKAYGEYQQA
+449 KKKAYGEYQQA

-476 AILGIEPTKPRTELE
+476 AILGIDRTKSTAEPE
-491 HTR
+491 HAR

>member
-1 MNKSDIETMNSRL
+1 
-14 TLYKKGVYA
+14 
-23 LATTRLIPM
+23 M

-41 QTIHDRIAYAVNP
+41 QTIRDRIAYAVNP
-54 AKTDRGQWVIAYG
+54 AKTDHGQLVIAYG

-83 YELQNGPERAKSSNI
+83 YELQNGPERAKPSNI

-118 QIGYELAMRFTKGKH
+118 QIGYELAMRFTKRKH

-151 INSTVMDGSRKF
+151 FNSTTIDGSRKF

-204 DEKPLSQRDLLRNDI
+204 DEKPLSQRDQLRNDI
-219 DNALAKK
+219 DNALAEK
-226 PASFDAFLSNM
+226 PATLEAFLADM
-237 RATGYDI
+237 QTAGYEI
-244 KQGKYPAFRKAGQQR
+244 KQGKYLALRRTGQQR

-267 EAYSEDSIRAIVA
+267 EAYSEDSLRAIIV
-280 GEKPLSVQRKRSHPP
+280 GEKPRNAQSKHAHPP
-295 ATEAPDR
+295 APEVQDS
-302 VNLLMDIESKLLAG
+302 VSLLVDIQSKLLVG
-316 KGVGYEHWAKKF
+316 RGVGYERWAKKF

-343 QLLDYEKLAA
+343 QLLDYEKLSA
-353 CAREASTQFGAL
+353 CAREASTQFSSL
-365 SSEIQSTETRMR
+365 SSAIQETEARMR
-377 ELVNLRKHIF
+377 ELTNLREHIF
-387 HYRETR
+387 QYRKTR
-393 DVYIA
+393 EVYIA

-403 YSKQFYAEYEAEILL
+403 YSKQFYAEHESEILL
-418 QKAAKTAFDALP
+418 HKAAKTAFDALP

-435 SLKELNVEFESLLA
+435 SLKELNAEFEALLA
-449 KKKKAYGEYQQA
+449 TKKKAYGEYQQA

-476 AILGIEPTKPRTELE
+476 AILGIDRTKSTVESE

>member
-1 MNKSDIETMNSRL
+1 M
-14 TLYKKGVYA
+14 
-23 LATTRLIPM
+23 ATTRLIPM

-54 AKTDRGQWVIAYG
+54 SKTDHGQWVICYG
-67 CDPATAAA
+67 CDPSTAAA
-75 EMLLTKRE
+75 EILLTKRE
-83 YELQNGPERAKSSNI
+83 YDLKSGPERAKPSNI

-151 INSTVMDGSRKF
+151 FNSTTMDGARKF

-192 GKAHKHYGKWLG
+192 GKSHKHYGKWLG
-204 DEKPLSQRDLLRNDI
+204 EEKPLSQRDQLRNDI
-219 DNALAKK
+219 DDALAKK
-226 PASFDAFLSNM
+226 PGSFEAFLADM
-237 RATGYDI
+237 RTAGYEI
-244 KQGKYPAFRKAGQQR
+244 KQGKYLAFRKAGQQR

-267 EAYSEDSIRAIVA
+267 DSYSEESIRAIIA
-280 GEKPLSVQRKRSHPP
+280 GEKPVNAQSKRTCTLTPES
-295 ATEAPDR
+295 ANR
-302 VNLLMDIESKLLAG
+302 VSLLLDIQSKLLVG
-316 KGVGYEHWAKKF
+316 KGVGYERWAKKF

-337 NYLTEH
+337 NYLTEL
-343 QLLDYEKLAA
+343 QLLDYEKLAVRA
-353 CAREASTQFGAL
+353 HEASTQFSKL
-365 SSEIQSTETRMR
+365 SSEIQLAEARMR
-377 ELVNLRKHIF
+377 ALASLREQIF
-387 HYRETR
+387 HYRKTR
-393 DVYIA
+393 EVYIA

-403 YSKQFYAEYEAEILL
+403 YSKQFYAEHEAEILL
-418 QKAAKTAFDALP
+418 HKTAKQAFDALP
-430 DRKIP
+430 GRKIP
-435 SLKELNVEFESLLA
+435 ALKELNEEFESLIVA
-449 KKKKAYGEYQQA
+449 KKKAYGEYQQA
-461 RREMQD
+461 RREMQN

-476 AILGIEPTKPRTELE
+476 AILGIDRTKATAEPE

>member
-1 MNKSDIETMNSRL
+1 M
-14 TLYKKGVYA
+14 
-23 LATTRLIPM
+23 ATTRLIPM

-54 AKTDRGQWVIAYG
+54 AKTDHGQWVIGYG

-83 YELQNGPERAKSSNI
+83 YELQNGPERAKPSNI

-106 FAPGEITPEKAQ
+106 FAPGEITPEEAQ
-118 QIGYELAMRFTKGKH
+118 QIGYELAMRFTKGKY

-138 THVDKQHIHTHIL
+138 THIDKQHIHTHIL
-151 INSTVMDGSRKF
+151 FNSTTMDGARKF

-204 DEKPLSQRDLLRNDI
+204 DEKPLSQRDQLRNDI
-219 DNALAKK
+219 DSALAKK
-226 PASFDAFLSNM
+226 PGTFDAFLAEM
-237 RATGYDI
+237 RVAGYEI
-244 KQGKYPAFRKAGQQR
+244 KQGKYLAFRKSGQQR

-267 EAYSEDSIRAIVA
+267 EAYSEDSLRAIIA
-280 GEKPLSVQRKRSHPP
+280 GEKPLNVQSRRAQPHAKETH
-295 ATEAPDR
+295 DR
-302 VNLLMDIESKLLAG
+302 VNLLVDIQSMLLAG
-316 KGVGYEHWAKKF
+316 KGISFERWAKKF

-343 QLLDYEKLAA
+343 QLLNYEKLAA
-353 CAREASTQFGAL
+353 KAREASTQFGKL
-365 SSEIQSTETRMR
+365 SSEIQSVEERMR
-377 ELVNLRKHIF
+377 ELTNLREHIF
-387 HYRETR
+387 HYRRTR
-393 DVYIA
+393 DAYIA

-403 YSKQFYAEYEAEILL
+403 YSKQFYADNEAEILL
-418 QKAAKTAFDALP
+418 HKAAKAAFDVLP
-430 DRKIP
+430 NRKIP
-435 SLKELNVEFESLLA
+435 SLKELNAEFESVLTA
-449 KKKKAYGEYQQA
+449 KKKAYGEYQQA

-476 AILGIEPTKPRTELE
+476 AILGIDRTKSTAEPE

>member
-1 MNKSDIETMNSRL
+1 MTVGHYPPDSHAHKHETSPSANHPRPHRLRCESRQDRPRPM
-14 TLYKKGVYA
+14 GH
-23 LATTRLIPM
+23 RLRLRFR
-32 HASTKHPPP
+32 HRRGGDAAH
-41 QTIHDRIAYAVNP
+41 QARIRA
-54 AKTDRGQWVIAYG
+54 AKR
-67 CDPATAAA
+67 
-75 EMLLTKRE
+75 
-83 YELQNGPERAKSSNI
+83 PERAKPSNI

-106 FAPGEITPEKAQ
+106 FAPGEITPEEAQ

-151 INSTVMDGSRKF
+151 FNSTTMDGTRKF

-204 DEKPLSQRDLLRNDI
+204 DEKPLSQRDQLRNDI
-219 DNALAKK
+219 DEALRKK
-226 PASFDAFLSNM
+226 PAMFDAFLADM
-237 RATGYDI
+237 RTVGYEI
-244 KQGKYPAFRKAGQQR
+244 KQGKYLAFRKADQQR

-267 EAYSEDSIRAIVA
+267 ETYSEDSIRAIIA
-280 GEKPLSVQRKRSHPP
+280 GDKPLNAQSRRAQHP
-295 ATEAPDR
+295 ATETPDR
-302 VNLLMDIESKLLAG
+302 VTLLVDIQSKLLAG
-316 KGVGYEHWAKKF
+316 KGVGYERWAKKF

-343 QLLDYEKLAA
+343 QLLDYERLAA
-353 CAREASTQFGAL
+353 RAHETSIQFSKV
-365 SSEIQSTETRMR
+365 SSEIQSVEARMR
-377 ELVNLRKHIF
+377 ELASLREHIF
-387 HYRETR
+387 DYRKTR

-403 YSKQFYAEYEAEILL
+403 YSKQFYAEHEAEIILH
-418 QKAAKTAFDALP
+418 KTAKTAFDALP

-435 SLKELNVEFESLLA
+435 PLTELNAEFETLLA
-449 KKKKAYGEYQQA
+449 TKKRAYGEYQQA
-461 RREMQD
+461 RGEMQD

-476 AILGIEPTKPRTELE
+476 AILGIDPTKPRTEPE
-491 HTR
+491 HSR

>member
-1 MNKSDIETMNSRL
+1 M
-14 TLYKKGVYA
+14 
-23 LATTRLIPM
+23 ATTRLIPI

-54 AKTDRGQWVIAYG
+54 TKTDHGQWVIGYG

-83 YELQNGPERAKSSNI
+83 YELQNGPERAKPSNI

-106 FAPGEITPEKAQ
+106 FAPGEITPEIAQ

-151 INSTVMDGSRKF
+151 FNSTTMDGERKF

-204 DEKPLSQRDLLRNDI
+204 DEKPLSQRDQLRNDI
-219 DNALAKK
+219 DCALSKK
-226 PASFDAFLSNM
+226 PTTIDAFLADM
-237 RATGYDI
+237 RTIGYEI
-244 KQGKYPAFRKAGQQR
+244 KQGKYLAFRKAGQQR

-267 EAYSEDSIRAIVA
+267 EAYSEDSLRAIIA
-280 GEKPLSVQRKRSHPP
+280 GVQPLNTQSKHSHTPAPEVQ
-295 ATEAPDR
+295 DR
-302 VNLLMDIESKLLAG
+302 VSLLVDIQSKLLAG
-316 KGVGYEHWAKKF
+316 KGIGYERWAKKF

-337 NYLTEH
+337 TYLTEH
-343 QLLDYEKLAA
+343 QLLDYDKLATKA
-353 CAREASTQFGAL
+353 CEASAQFGTLA
-365 SSEIQSTETRMR
+365 STIQSTETRMR
-377 ELVNLRKHIF
+377 ELASLREHIF
-387 HYRETR
+387 HYRKTR
-393 DVYIA
+393 EVYIA

-418 QKAAKTAFDALP
+418 HKAAKTAFDALP

-435 SLKELNVEFESLLA
+435 SLKELNAEFEALLA
-449 KKKKAYGEYQQA
+449 TKKKAYGEYQPA

-476 AILGIEPTKPRTELE
+476 AILGIDRTKPRTEPE

>member
-1 MNKSDIETMNSRL
+1 M
-14 TLYKKGVYA
+14 
-23 LATTRLIPM
+23 ATTRLIPM

-41 QTIHDRIAYAVNP
+41 QTVHDRIAYAVNP
-54 AKTDRGQWVIAYG
+54 AKTEHGQWVIGYG
-67 CDPATAAA
+67 CDPATVAA

-83 YELQNGPERAKSSNI
+83 YELQNGPERAKPSNI

-106 FAPGEITPEKAQ
+106 FAPGEITPEEAQ

-151 INSTVMDGSRKF
+151 FNSTTMDGSRKF

-182 EHGVSIIEHP
+182 EHGVSIIEHS
-192 GKAHKHYGKWLG
+192 GKSHKHYGKWLG
-204 DEKPLSQRDLLRNDI
+204 NEKPLSQRDQLRNDI
-219 DNALAKK
+219 DRALAKK
-226 PASFDAFLSNM
+226 PGTFDTFLADM
-237 RATGYDI
+237 RSAGYEI
-244 KQGKYPAFRKAGQQR
+244 QQGKYLAFRNAGQQR

-267 EAYSEDSIRAIVA
+267 ETYSEDSVRAVIA
-280 GEKPLSVQRKRSHPP
+280 QEKPLNVQSKQAR
-295 ATEAPDR
+295 APETQDR
-302 VNLLMDIESKLLAG
+302 VNLLVDIQSKLLAG
-316 KGVGYEHWAKKF
+316 KGVSYERWAKKF

-343 QLLDYEKLAA
+343 QLLDYEKLAGR
-353 CAREASTQFGAL
+353 AREASTQFSTL
-365 SSEIQSTETRMR
+365 SCAIKSAEARMR
-377 ELVNLRKHIF
+377 ELTNLREHIF
-387 HYRETR
+387 HYRKTR
-393 DVYIA
+393 EVYIA

-403 YSKQFYAEYEAEILL
+403 YSKYFYAEHETEILL
-418 QKAAKTAFDALP
+418 HKTAKMAFDALP

-435 SLKELNVEFESLLA
+435 SLKELSAEFESLLA

-476 AILGIEPTKPRTELE
+476 AILGINRTKSTTEPE

>member
-1 MNKSDIETMNSRL
+1 M
-14 TLYKKGVYA
+14 
-23 LATTRLIPM
+23 ATTRLIPM
-32 HASTKHPPP
+32 HASMKHPPP
-41 QTIHDRIAYAVNP
+41 QIIHDRIAYAVNP
-54 AKTDRGQWVIAYG
+54 AKTDHGQWVIAYG
-67 CDPATAAA
+67 CDPATAVA

-83 YELQNGPERAKSSNI
+83 YELQNGPERAKPSNI

-151 INSTVMDGSRKF
+151 FNSTTMDSSRKF

-204 DEKPLSQRDLLRNDI
+204 DEKPLSQRDQLRKDI
-219 DNALAKK
+219 DDVLAKK
-226 PASFDAFLSNM
+226 PSSFDTFLADM
-237 RATGYDI
+237 RTAGFEI
-244 KQGKYPAFRKAGQQR
+244 RHGKYLAFRKAGQQR

-267 EAYSEDSIRAIVA
+267 EAYAEESLRAIIT
-280 GEKPLSVQRKRSHPP
+280 GEKPFNTQSKRTRALTPES
-295 ATEAPDR
+295 ADR
-302 VNLLMDIESKLLAG
+302 VNLLVNIQSKLIAG
-316 KGVGYEHWAKKF
+316 KGVGYERWAKKF

-343 QLLDYEKLAA
+343 QLLDYNKLAVR
-353 CAREASTQFGAL
+353 AREASAQFNAL
-365 SSEIQSTETRMR
+365 SSDIQSAEARMR
-377 ELVNLRKHIF
+377 ELASLREHIF
-387 HYRETR
+387 HYRKAR

-403 YSKQFYAEYEAEILL
+403 YSKQFYAEHEAEILL
-418 QKAAKTAFDALP
+418 HKAAKTAFDALP
-430 DRKIP
+430 GRKIP
-435 SLKELNVEFESLLA
+435 SLKELNEEFESLVA
-449 KKKKAYGEYQQA
+449 VKKKSYGEYQQA
-461 RREMQD
+461 RRGMQD

-476 AILGIEPTKPRTELE
+476 AILGIDRTKPRTEPE
-491 HTR
+491 HAQ

>member
-1 MNKSDIETMNSRL
+1 M
-14 TLYKKGVYA
+14 
-23 LATTRLIPM
+23 ATTRLIPM

-41 QTIHDRIAYAVNP
+41 QTIRERIAYAVNP
-54 AKTDRGQWVIAYG
+54 AKTNHGQWVIAYG
-67 CDPATAAA
+67 CDPATAVA

-83 YELQNGPERAKSSNI
+83 YELQNGSERAKPSNI

-106 FAPGEITPEKAQ
+106 FVPGEITPEEAQ

-151 INSTVMDGSRKF
+151 FNSTVMDGSRKF

-204 DEKPLSQRDLLRNDI
+204 DEKPISQRDQLRSDI
-219 DNALAKK
+219 DDALAKK
-226 PASFDAFLSNM
+226 PAAFDAFLENM
-237 RATGYDI
+237 RTAGYEI
-244 KQGKYPAFRKAGQQR
+244 KQGKYLAFRRIGQQR

-267 EAYSEDSIRAIVA
+267 ETYSEDSIRAIIA
-280 GEKPLSVQRKRSHPP
+280 GDKPLNAQSKHAYSITRES
-295 ATEAPDR
+295 PDP
-302 VNLLMDIESKLLAG
+302 VNLLVDIQSKLLSG
-316 KGVGYEHWAKKF
+316 KGVGYERWAKKF

-343 QLLDYEKLAA
+343 QLLDYGKLATKA
-353 CAREASTQFGAL
+353 CEASTQFSKL
-365 SSEIQSTETRMR
+365 SSEIQAVEARMCELTGLR
-377 ELVNLRKHIF
+377 EHIF
-387 HYRETR
+387 HYRKTR
-393 DVYIA
+393 DLYIA
-398 YRQSG
+398 YRQSS
-403 YSKQFYAEYEAEILL
+403 YSKQFYAEHEADILL
-418 QKAAKTAFDALP
+418 HKAAKTAFDALS

-435 SLKELNVEFESLLA
+435 SITEITAEFDVLLA
-449 KKKKAYGEYQQA
+449 AKKKAYSEYQQA

-476 AILGIEPTKPRTELE
+476 AILGIDRTKSTAELE